1 MKKLYLLIVLLL
13 LVGCSTKDE
22 NNKYAYLEYKNNL
35 EEQKDFYVKEDLDF
49 KFLFN
54 IEKDGDITK
63 YSLIIDE
70 PKINMYNIKAL
81 LIHDGINEEA
91 YPTIGIFDKPMS
103 LLTGIDNEIRLEGST
118 TNDIESMNFKLYIEY
133 TDENNKEYKVYYKL

>member
-13 LVGCSTKDE
+13 LVGCSTKEED
-22 NNKYAYLEYKNNL
+22 NKYAYLEYKNNL
-35 EEQKDFYVKEDLDF
+35 EERKDFYVKEELDF

-54 IEKDGDITK
+54 IEKKGDITI
-63 YSLIIDE
+63 YSLIIDN
-70 PKINMYNIKAL
+70 PRINMYNIKAL
-81 LIHDGINEEA
+81 LIHDGIAEDA
-91 YPTIGIFDKPMS
+91 YPSVGIFDKPMS

-118 TNDIESMNFKLYIEY
+118 TNDVENMNFKLYIEY

>member
-13 LVGCSTKDE
+13 LVGCSTKEED
-22 NNKYAYLEYKNNL
+22 NKYAYLEYKNNL
-35 EEQKDFYVKEDLDF
+35 EEREDFLVKEELDF

-54 IEKDGDITK
+54 TEKDGEITK
-63 YSLIIDE
+63 YSLIIDN

-81 LIHDGINEEA
+81 LIHDGITEDA

-103 LLTGIDNEIRLEGST
+103 LLTGMDNDIRLEGT
-118 TNDIESMNFKLYIEY
+118 TTDDIEDMNFKLYIEY